1 MRASPAWRPAK
12 DYNPVRVPDLSK
24 NPTQSDARDEEN
36 LLIEA
41 IGLLVQRQRETES
54 LVADQVW
61 QAENRAA
68 ATERHYTDLEARL
81 TGIEDQLTRLIRE
94 LDPAQS
100 DAAVDERMARLRE
113 QIEGLKTG
121 PDGGP
126 PRPSVRLGLPAFGAT
141 PESASPHEPA
151 TGRGWPAPAN
161 PQDPATGR
169 AAREPA
175 TAPEPAAARSWRAP
189 ARPPGAAADARPRMS
204 AYATTAEPREASL
217 WDLLGATAQER
228 FGVVL
233 IVVGAL
239 AVIYAILSQLPLR

>member
-1 MRASPAWRPAK
+1 M
-12 DYNPVRVPDLSK
+12 PDLSK
-24 NPTQSDARDEEN
+24 NPTRSDARDEEN

-68 ATERHYTDLEARL
+68 ATERHYTELEARL

-126 PRPSVRLGLPAFGAT
+126 APRPSARLGLPAFGPT

-151 TGRGWPAPAN
+151 TE
-161 PQDPATGR
+161 R

-175 TAPEPAAARSWRAP
+175 TAPEPPAARSLRAP
-189 ARPPGAAADARPRMS
+189 ARPPGAADARPRMS
-204 AYATTAEPREASL
+204 AYATTAEPREASI

-228 FGVVL
+228 FGLVL